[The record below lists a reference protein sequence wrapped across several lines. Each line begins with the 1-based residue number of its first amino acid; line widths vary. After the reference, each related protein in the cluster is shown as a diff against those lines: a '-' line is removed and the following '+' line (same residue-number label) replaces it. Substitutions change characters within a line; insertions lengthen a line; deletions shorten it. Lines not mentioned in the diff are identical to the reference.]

1 MPSKKK
7 LKKRIEQ
14 LEESNQLSRDKY
26 FALRA
31 VYLEEMS
38 GETRQVIAM
47 GNGMKQVLV
56 DGKWLM
62 VRPTKIPFVYE
73 DFIEASGEKVLTLA
87 EKIKTAKYGDV
98 ICHVMVDEDRGC
110 CTLEH
115 ERIN

>member
-1 MPSKKK
+1 MMTSKSK

-14 LEESNQLSRDKY
+14 LEEYNQMSRDKY
-26 FALRA
+26 IALRA

-38 GETRQVIAM
+38 DETRQVIAM

-73 DFIEASGEKVLTLA
+73 DFLEAPNERILTLA
-87 EKIKTAKYGDV
+87 EKIKAAKCGD
-98 ICHVMVDEDRGC
+98 IIWHQMTEEDRSC
-110 CTLEH
+110 CILESA
-115 ERIN
+115 R